1 MNHQNF
7 VRRQSCQ
14 SHCFYMF
21 KTDWWSSLNPFKS
34 WQQDEILQR
43 TKWRNTRSSSLKE
56 SFQTHHSTSSS
67 VTRVFAS
74 VEPVHHSSTPSRSLH
89 SIFALCPSEVPSCSC
104 YIRPSSVTKG
114 FTVPFLTWSSQEKW
128 AAHKLAPVYARTHT
142 HTHTHTR
149 IHLHLA
155 ASPWCV
161 KPLLI
166 LKQELNNGLHSSH
179 VNQTPHSFCSAVR
192 RTFIAVT
199 N

>member
-21 KTDWWSSLNPFKS
+21 KSDWWSSLNPFKS

-114 FTVPFLTWSSQEKW
+114 FTVPLLTWSSQEKW
-128 AAHKLAPVYARTHT
+128 AAHKLAPVYARAHTHT
-142 HTHTHTR
+142 HTHTHT
-149 IHLHLA
+149 LA
-155 ASPWCV
+155 PCSL
-161 KPLLI
+161 PLVC
-166 LKQELNNGLHSSH
+166 K
-179 VNQTPHSFCSAVR
+179 A
-192 RTFIAVT
+192 FINT
-199 N
+199 